1 MRSRSFQ
8 GLLALTLV
16 AVVASVCSAIAGDR
30 EGIAN
35 ERLPQQTAAQGERT
49 DPISG
54 AWDVSFF
61 VRGNSSPATFEFKL
75 EGTKVT
81 GTANSDHTGP
91 GTIRD
96 GSWTEGKLSF
106 TLDFK
111 KHESIAIKGTL
122 KDGKLV
128 GEFTTEGFTS
138 NWEAVKK

>member
-1 MRSRSFQ
+1 MRLRSFLE
-8 GLLALTLV
+8 LLGVLWLV
-16 AVVASVCSAIAGDR
+16 FVLSAFSATARHAEASANHQSAQ
-30 EGIAN
+30 
-35 ERLPQQTAAQGERT
+35 PTATPSQS

-61 VRGNSSPATFEFKL
+61 VNGSAHPSTFDLRL

-81 GTANSDHTGP
+81 GTAASDHTGP
-91 GTIRD
+91 GTVRD
-96 GSWTEGKLSF
+96 GAWSDGKLSF

-122 KDGKLV
+122 KDGKLS

-138 NWEAVKK
+138 NWEAKRK